1 MRVGDRRRPWRS
13 VTGDASLSRQGRRL
27 WRGVA
32 GGLAA
37 IAIMAALL
45 VGALRLVL
53 AHVPGYQEEIAG
65 RVRAATGLTLRFD
78 GLDARLG
85 LRGPEIFFDAARVIS
100 EDGRHVLLSA
110 RAGRVQVALLR
121 SLLHRRLEVARFT
134 LEGPR
139 LGAIVYAD
147 GHVEWIGLDA
157 LLRPDPAKGPFTLA
171 RLPEG
176 SFEIRDGVVDVQD
189 RRAGA
194 VPRLRVEGLDVAMER
209 SGSVVRIGGQLDLPR
224 DLGSSIRWDA
234 RAEGDLAGWSA
245 LGWRVR
251 AVVGRVDFSHWR
263 RHLPGLPGLPVAGRG
278 SLELGVRG
286 SGRRPTR
293 GELDVDFAEVV
304 LAALPGRASDRYQRL
319 EARAEF
325 TGSRD
330 RWSLDVSRLLLQGPA
345 QTARPMRFRLDGVRQ
360 NGRLASLALDSAA
373 LWLDDLRP
381 LAALAPASERRDG
394 LVRLAPRGTLHDVSL
409 IATRLGSA
417 TPELRG
423 RLRLEGFGFEP
434 VGTAPGIDGLD
445 AVIAA
450 TGPGG
455 TAQVDTRRFVFAWP
469 HNFRD
474 RIAARRLALRAGW
487 DRHRGAWRL
496 WADDLELDLDD
507 AKVRAR
513 LRMLFQGADPGP
525 LIDLSA
531 RVSDA
536 RVADAWRYLP
546 VSKFRPAGLGWL
558 DAAFRAGRV
567 REATLALTG
576 PLRRYPFRDGSG
588 LFRVDADIEG
598 LALNYVNGWPLAQ
611 DLNLHARF
619 ENEGM
624 RARIDGGRVGQL
636 ALAGGEV
643 AMVDWR
649 EGGMTARLPVAGD
662 LGEAFGLLQS
672 SPLGPTLGDLFMGL
686 SGRGPV
692 QGEVVLY
699 LPLKHMEDRGVTVAT
714 RVQGAEVRE
723 AGIDEPLTDLGGTL
737 TVRDGAIFAP
747 RLEGRFA
754 GGPVGITIDTA
765 IATPAR
771 RLVTVEASGRLD
783 GARLQRFAQLPVN
796 AGLAGETDWRG
807 TMRIERASADEN
819 SRVTARLESDLA
831 GLASGL
837 PAPFDKTAAERRPIA
852 IDLEFGPPGHF
863 TAIARHGGL
872 TRAALAFERSA
883 RGWQVER
890 GGVRFGPG
898 PDPVVG
904 DEPGLRL
911 SGALPRASLSSVL
924 ALRDPGSSG
933 RHVQDWLR
941 AVDLDVDR
949 LEALGFVFERVGV
962 QLRPGTTAWRVQL
975 ESADIAGRVAV
986 PFSFTTAEPLA
997 LDLDRLHLGAT
1008 ETRAGGGEPVDPR
1021 QLPPIHFDVRDF
1033 TVDHWQF
1040 GHLTAELVRG
1050 ADGLVANAIEAR
1062 HAAFLARGQG
1072 AWRVQAGGPQTNLT
1086 VDVTSADLRG
1096 FMRAMG
1102 YDPVIAARRTSA
1114 HAELH
1119 WPGMLDGSF
1128 FERMSGTIRLEADEG
1143 ELLDVEPGG
1152 AGRMLGLM
1160 SIAHLPRRL
1169 ALDFRDITGHGL
1181 AFDSIRGSF
1190 VVTDGDAYTD
1200 DLTLRSAAAEIG
1212 IVGHTSFRSRTYD
1225 QTAMVT
1231 GKLGASLGVAGVL
1244 AGGPAVG
1251 AVMLLFSQVF
1261 KSPLK
1266 GMTRG
1271 YYRITGA
1278 WDRPT
1283 VERIDADRHRAAQA
1297 DAAGAAS
1304 AATPP
1309 APLAQ

>member
-1 MRVGDRRRPWRS
+1 
-13 VTGDASLSRQGRRL
+13 LSRQGRRL

-37 IAIMAALL
+37 LAIAAALL
-45 VGALRLVL
+45 VGALRVVL
-53 AHVPGYQEEIAG
+53 AHVPGYQGEIAD

-85 LRGPEIFFDAARVIS
+85 LHGPEIFFDAARVIS
-100 EDGRHVLLSA
+100 EDGRRVLLSA
-110 RAGRVQVALLR
+110 RSGRVQVALLR
-121 SLLHRRLEVARFT
+121 SLRHRRLEIARFA
-134 LEGPR
+134 LDGPR
-139 LGAIVYAD
+139 LGAIVGTD
-147 GHVEWIGLDA
+147 GRVEWIGLDA
-157 LLRPDPAKGPFTLA
+157 LLRPDPGRGPFTLA

-176 SFEIRDGVVDVQD
+176 SFEIRDAVIDVQD

-194 VPRLRVEGLDVAMER
+194 LPRLRVEGLDVAMER
-209 SGSVVRIGGQLDLPR
+209 EGGAVRIGGELDLPR
-224 DLGSSIRWDA
+224 DIGSSIRWDV
-234 RAEGDLAGWSA
+234 RAEGDLTQWST

-251 AVVGRVDFSHWR
+251 ATVGRVDFAHWR

-278 SLELGVRG
+278 SLELGARG
-286 SGRRPTR
+286 IGQRPTL
-293 GELDVDFAEVV
+293 GSLDVDFAEVE

-325 TGSRD
+325 SGSRDRD
-330 RWSLDVSRLLLQGPA
+330 RWSLDVSRLLLQAPA
-345 QTARPMRFRLDGVRQ
+345 QTARPMRLRLDGVLQ
-360 NGRLASLALDSAA
+360 EGRLASLALNSAA
-373 LWLDDLRP
+373 LWIDDLRP
-381 LAALAPASERRDG
+381 LAAFAPASGQRDR
-394 LVRLAPRGTLHDVSL
+394 LVRLVPRGALREVSM
-409 IATRLGSA
+409 IATRLHTGA
-417 TPELRG
+417 PELRG
-423 RLRLEGFGFEP
+423 SLRLEGFGFEP
-434 VGTAPGIDGLD
+434 VGTAPGIEGLD

-450 TGPGG
+450 TGSSG
-455 TAQVDTRRFVFAWP
+455 TARIDTRRFVFAWP
-469 HNFRD
+469 FNFRD
-474 RIAARRLALRAGW
+474 RIAARRLAVRAGW

-513 LRMLFQGADPGP
+513 LRMLFQGADPGA

-531 RVSDA
+531 RITDA
-536 RVADAWRYLP
+536 RVAGAWRYLP

-588 LFRVDADIEG
+588 LFRVDAEIEG

-611 DLNLHARF
+611 DLDLHARF

-624 RARIDGGRVGQL
+624 RARIDRGRVGGL

-643 AMVDWR
+643 EVVDWR
-649 EGGMTARLPVAGD
+649 TGGMTARLPVAGD
-662 LGEAFGLLQS
+662 LGEALGLLQS
-672 SPLGPTLGDLFMGL
+672 SPLGPSLGDLFMGL
-686 SGRGPV
+686 SGRGLV
-692 QGEVVLY
+692 QGEVVLD
-699 LPLKHMEDRGVTVAT
+699 LPLKHMKDRAVTVVT

-723 AGIDEPLTDLGGTL
+723 AGVEEPLTDLGGTL
-737 TVRDGAIFAP
+737 TVQNGAVFAR

-754 GGPVGITIDTA
+754 GGAVGITIDTPV
-765 IATPAR
+765 ATPAR
-771 RLVTVEASGRLD
+771 RLVTVEAAGRLE
-783 GARLQRFAQLPVN
+783 GGRLQRIAGLPVN
-796 AGLAGETDWRG
+796 AGLAGDTDWRG
-807 TMRIERASADEN
+807 TMRLERSAADEN

-837 PAPFDKTAAERRPIA
+837 PAPFDKTAAERRPIT
-852 IDLEFGPPGHF
+852 IDVEFGRPGHF
-863 TAIARHGGL
+863 RATASLGGL
-872 TRAALAFERSA
+872 TRAALDFERA
-883 RGWQVER
+883 PRGWQVER
-890 GGVRFGPG
+890 GDVRFGPG

-904 DEPGLRL
+904 SERGLRL

-924 ALRDPGSSG
+924 ALRNAGSSG

-941 AVDLDVDR
+941 AVDLDVER
-949 LEALGFVFERVGV
+949 LEALGFVFERVG
-962 QLRPGTTAWRVQL
+962 LRMQPGTTAWRVYLDAPDVRGQVL
-975 ESADIAGRVAV
+975 V
-986 PFSFTTAEPLA
+986 PFSFTTAEPLV
-997 LDLDRLHLGAT
+997 LDLDRLHLGPT

-1021 QLPPIHFDVRDF
+1021 QLPPIRFDVRDF
-1033 TVDHWQF
+1033 TADRRQF

-1050 ADGLVANAIEAR
+1050 ADGLVANSIEAR

-1072 AWRVQAGGPQTNLT
+1072 AWRVLAGGPQTSLT
-1086 VDVTSADLRG
+1086 VDATSTDLRG
-1096 FMRAMG
+1096 FMQAMG
-1102 YDPVIAARRTSA
+1102 YDPVIASRKAGA

-1119 WPGMLDGSF
+1119 WPGMLDGAF
-1128 FERMSGTIRLEADEG
+1128 FERMSGTIRLEAQEG

-1160 SIAHLPRRL
+1160 SVAHLPRRL

-1212 IVGHTSFRSRTYD
+1212 IVGHTSFRSRSYD

-1278 WDRPT
+1278 WDQPT
-1283 VERIDADRHRAAQA
+1283 VERIDADRVRAAQVEA
-1297 DAAGAAS
+1297 TGAAS
-1304 AATPP
+1304 AATAP

>member
-1 MRVGDRRRPWRS
+1 
-13 VTGDASLSRQGRRL
+13 LSRQGRRL

-37 IAIMAALL
+37 LAIAAALL
-45 VGALRLVL
+45 VGALRVAL
-53 AHVPGYQEEIAG
+53 AHVPGYQGEIAD

-85 LRGPEIFFDAARVIS
+85 LRGPEIFFAAARVIS
-100 EDGRHVLLSA
+100 EDGQRVLLSA

-139 LGAIVYAD
+139 LGAIVDTD
-147 GHVEWIGLDA
+147 GRVEWIGLDA
-157 LLRPDPAKGPFTLA
+157 LLRPDPARGPFTLA

-176 SFEIRDGVVDVQD
+176 SFAIRDAVIDVQD

-194 VPRLRVEGLDVAMER
+194 LPRQRVQGLDVTMER
-209 SGSVVRIGGQLDLPR
+209 EGGAVRIGGELDLPR
-224 DLGSSIRWDA
+224 DLGSSIRWDV
-234 RAEGDLAGWSA
+234 RAEGDLTRWST
-245 LGWRVR
+245 LGWRVH
-251 AVVGRVDFSHWR
+251 ATVGRVDFAHWR
-263 RHLPGLPGLPVAGRG
+263 RNLPGLPGLPVAGRG

-286 SGRRPTR
+286 IGWRPTR
-293 GELDVDFAEVV
+293 GSLDVDFAEVV
-304 LAALPGRASDRYQRL
+304 LAALPGRAPDRYQRL

-325 TGSRD
+325 SGSRD
-330 RWSLDVSRLLLQGPA
+330 RWSLDVSRLLLQAPA
-345 QTARPMRFRLDGVRQ
+345 QTARPMRLRLDGVLQ
-360 NGRLASLALDSAA
+360 EGRLASLALNSAA
-373 LWLDDLRP
+373 LWIDDLQP
-381 LAALAPASERRDG
+381 LAALAPASRQRDR
-394 LVRLAPRGTLHDVSL
+394 LVRLAPRGALRDVSL
-409 IATRLGSA
+409 IATQLHSGA
-417 TPELRG
+417 PELRG
-423 RLRLEGFGFEP
+423 GLRLEGFGFEP
-434 VGTAPGIDGLD
+434 ADATPGIEGLD

-450 TGPGG
+450 TGSSG
-455 TAQVDTRRFVFAWP
+455 TARIDTRRFALAWP
-469 HNFRD
+469 YNFRD
-474 RIAARRLALRAGW
+474 RIAARRFAVRAGW

-531 RVSDA
+531 RVSDV

-567 REATLALTG
+567 REGTLQFTG
-576 PLRRYPFRDGSG
+576 PLRRYPFRDGGG
-588 LFRVDADIEG
+588 LFRVDAEIEG

-611 DLNLHARF
+611 DLDVHARF

-624 RARIDGGRVGQL
+624 RARIDGGRVGRL

-643 AMVDWR
+643 EVVDWR

-692 QGEVVLY
+692 QSEVVLY
-699 LPLKHMEDRGVTVAT
+699 LPLKHMEDRAVTVVS

-723 AGIDEPLTDLGGTL
+723 AGVEEPLTDLGGAI
-737 TVRDGAIFAP
+737 TVQNGAVFAR

-754 GGPVGITIDTA
+754 GGAVGIAIDTPV
-765 IATPAR
+765 ATPAR
-771 RLVTVEASGRLD
+771 RLVTVEAAGRLE
-783 GARLQRFAQLPVN
+783 GGRLQRIAGLPVN
-796 AGLAGETDWRG
+796 AGLAGDTDWRG
-807 TMRIERASADEN
+807 TMRVERSAADEN

-831 GLASGL
+831 GLTSGL

-852 IDLEFGPPGHF
+852 IDLEFGRPGHF
-863 TAIARHGGL
+863 IATASHGGL
-872 TRAALAFERSA
+872 TRAALAFERSP
-883 RGWQVER
+883 RGWQIER
-890 GGVRFGPG
+890 GDVRFGPG

-904 DEPGLRL
+904 SEPGLRL

-924 ALRDPGSSG
+924 ALRDAGSSG

-941 AVDLDVDR
+941 AVDVDVER
-949 LEALGFVFERVGV
+949 LEALGFVFDRVGL
-962 QLRPGTTAWRVQL
+962 QMQPGTTAWRVQL
-975 ESADIAGRVAV
+975 DAPDVRGQVVV
-986 PFSFTTAEPLA
+986 PFSFTTAEPLV

-1021 QLPPIHFDVRDF
+1021 QLPPIRFDVRDF
-1033 TVDHWQF
+1033 TVDRRQF

-1050 ADGLVANAIEAR
+1050 ADGLVANSIEAR

-1072 AWRVQAGGPQTNLT
+1072 AWRVQAAGPQTSLT
-1086 VDVTSADLRG
+1086 VDVTSTDLRG

-1102 YDPVIAARRTSA
+1102 YDPVIAARKAGAR
-1114 HAELH
+1114 AELH
-1119 WPGMLDGSF
+1119 WPGMLDGTF
-1128 FERMSGTIRLEADEG
+1128 FERMSGTIRLEVQEG

-1181 AFDSIRGSF
+1181 AFDSVRGSF

-1212 IVGHTSFRSRTYD
+1212 IVGHTSFRSRSYD

-1231 GKLGASLGVAGVL
+1231 GKLGASLGVAGAL

-1261 KSPLK
+1261 KSPLR

-1278 WDRPT
+1278 WDQPT
-1283 VERIDADRHRAAQA
+1283 VERIDADRHRAAQGEA
-1297 DAAGAAS
+1297 TGAAS
-1304 AATPP
+1304 AATAP